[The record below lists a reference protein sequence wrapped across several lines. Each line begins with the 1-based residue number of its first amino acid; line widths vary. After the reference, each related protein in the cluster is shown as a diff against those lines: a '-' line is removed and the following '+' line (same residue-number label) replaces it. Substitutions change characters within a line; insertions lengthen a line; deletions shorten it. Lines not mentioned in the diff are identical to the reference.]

1 MTPSITPNLNN
12 LSYVVYPLYN
22 LLYDLVIIAQYIIHL
37 YSICQKD
44 DLSGE
49 RWHCTANACIPGCY
63 YNGDLYSISS
73 QLVDGSNDW

>member
-1 MTPSITPNLNN
+1 M
-12 LSYVVYPLYN
+12 
-22 LLYDLVIIAQYIIHL
+22 IAHYTHL